1 MGNFQIDWEDSS
13 FFFLSAARTGW
24 GFETKKNGG
33 GWFFSLHRFYSSI
46 SSAMTVR
53 IAITTGIHFPRLIS
67 FPSYLAMKR
76 DKRHWRAVP
85 QSHSTCFPRHG
96 GILVKSPNRHSQ
108 QVSAMRSSSRPLRAV
123 RTVPEQAVEASR
135 WRDRHKA
142 ARLRCSNTWCR
153 VRNICLFETPL
164 QDGLF
169 RRISDFPG
177 GRGLMLSAR

>member
-1 MGNFQIDWEDSS
+1 MRRQFPQKILCFNRDKGI
-13 FFFLSAARTGW
+13 R
-24 GFETKKNGG
+24 KNRIP
-33 GWFFSLHRFYSSI
+33 FSEFYSSI

-123 RTVPEQAVEASR
+123 RTVPEQAVEAS
-135 WRDRHKA
+135 
-142 ARLRCSNTWCR
+142 
-153 VRNICLFETPL
+153 
-164 QDGLF
+164 Q
-169 RRISDFPG
+169 
-177 GRGLMLSAR
+177 